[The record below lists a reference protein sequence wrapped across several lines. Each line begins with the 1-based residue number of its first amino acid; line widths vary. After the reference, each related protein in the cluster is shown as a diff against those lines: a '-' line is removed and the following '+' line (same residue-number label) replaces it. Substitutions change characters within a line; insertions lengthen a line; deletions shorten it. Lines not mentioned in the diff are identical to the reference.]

1 MPMWF
6 AQPRLQGKHLAPCRR
21 PTAMRLIAQIL
32 SGVEQRETVIIHL
45 SEAVENGRRVEQR

>member
-6 AQPRLQGKHLAPCRR
+6 VQPRFHGKHLAPCRG